1 MCFVG
6 VPADSMK
13 DMYTL
18 SPGTAH
24 ASLSTCNS
32 IMGAGTTGA
41 VAVATGR
48 RHAEADSTATCEGD
62 RVPGSEPVVEGTEAC
77 QSTLNALH
85 PGWRHLLRQL
95 HPSRVIQHLASIFI
109 VFMNIANVMS
119 SKLALNITVI

>member
-32 IMGAGTTGA
+32 IMWAGTTGA
-41 VAVATGR
+41 VAAGGAAVATGAVAAGTDYGQA
-48 RHAEADSTATCEGD
+48 HAERHGYGCCHGGQA
-62 RVPGSEPVVEGTEAC
+62 RVEPTFVRCHDHTLVELLWVGRRRRAPG
-77 QSTLNALH
+77 
-85 PGWRHLLRQL
+85 RRRQA
-95 HPSRVIQHLASIFI
+95 R
-109 VFMNIANVMS
+109 
-119 SKLALNITVI
+119 T

>member
-41 VAVATGR
+41 VAAGGAAVATGAVAAGTDYGQA
-48 RHAEADSTATCEGD
+48 HAERHGYGCCHGGQALA
-62 RVPGSEPVVEGTEAC
+62 EPTFV
-77 QSTLNALH
+77 
-85 PGWRHLLRQL
+85 
-95 HPSRVIQHLASIFI
+95 
-109 VFMNIANVMS
+109 
-119 SKLALNITVI
+119 

>member
-41 VAVATGR
+41 VAAGGAAVATGAVAAGTDYGQA
-48 RHAEADSTATCEGD
+48 HAERHGYGCCRDHTLVSLLWVG
-62 RVPGSEPVVEGTEAC
+62 RRG
-77 QSTLNALH
+77 QSLGRRSQALGRRGQS
-85 PGWRHLLRQL
+85 PTF
-95 HPSRVIQHLASIFI
+95 V
-109 VFMNIANVMS
+109 
-119 SKLALNITVI
+119 